1 MAVAL
6 KNKTVAPSAA
16 TLTTLYTCPASTTA
30 VVGILTVCN
39 RSATATTYR
48 IATRP
53 LGAAIANEYYHCY
66 DITIDGNSTD
76 TYSGLCFVATD
87 ILSVYATLATVSF
100 NVSLQENS

>member
-6 KNKTVAPSAA
+6 KNFSIAPSAA
-16 TLTTLYTCPASTTA
+16 TQTTLYTCPASTTA
-30 VVGILTVCN
+30 VVGMLTVCN

-48 IATRP
+48 IATQP
-53 LGAAIANEYYHCY
+53 LGAGITNANYHCY

-76 TYSGLCFVATD
+76 TYSGLCFIATD